1 MTETLLSAS
10 NILLFGRE
18 LQDLQIRGGP
28 GDEGSHD
35 PFVRPPGRAGGNRLL
50 DQQLMAE
57 GARLARIYGFS
68 FEGTYYDL
76 PRPVLFLVHGEG
88 APAETLADPRGA
100 GIAAGPPSDAAHQVA
115 RSPDNPSRTGLAAPD
130 FSFAD
135 GLMVWSYDKADYT
148 IRMDLETGMFEQV
161 LLDMIFS
168 EFGWGGPHIS
178 GGKVSG
184 GKVSGGKVSGGKV
197 SGARPYGSRW
207 RGDASD

>member
-1 MTETLLSAS
+1 MTETLLSTS

-18 LQDLQIRGGP
+18 LQDLQITKGP
-28 GDEGSHD
+28 GEKGSHD

-50 DQQLMAE
+50 DQQLMAD

-76 PRPVLFLVHGEG
+76 PRPVVFLVHGKG

-100 GIAAGPPSDAAHQVA
+100 GLNAGPPTDAAHRVA
-115 RSPDNPSRTGLAAPD
+115 RSPDEPSRTGLAAPD

-148 IRMDLETGMFEQV
+148 IRMDVETGMFEQV
-161 LLDMIFS
+161 LLDMVLS
-168 EFGWGGPHIS
+168 EFGWGGPH
-178 GGKVSG
+178 
-184 GKVSGGKVSGGKV
+184 VSGGKVSGGKV
-197 SGARPYGSRW
+197 SGARPYGPRW
-207 RGDASD
+207 RGDAND